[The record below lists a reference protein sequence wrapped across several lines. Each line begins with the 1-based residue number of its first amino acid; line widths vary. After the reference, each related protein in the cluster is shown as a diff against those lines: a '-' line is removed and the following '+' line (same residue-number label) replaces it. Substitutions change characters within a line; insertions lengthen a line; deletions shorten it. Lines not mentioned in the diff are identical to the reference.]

1 MHRFFFGRGVFF
13 FKMDGWTTLDG
24 GFSFCRYQ
32 SPFSFCFFL
41 FFFLLTLLF
50 RYVLLC
56 MGGLVRVGVI
66 LFPFPFSFFYIFLRV
81 VGILPFDRIHYS
93 DLSIL
98 FHKYHI
104 TPIFT
109 LANSSFFSFFQC
121 TVFIFRPYD
130 S

>member
-1 MHRFFFGRGVFF
+1 MGVFLFADINLLFRFVF
-13 FKMDGWTTLDG
+13 F
-24 GFSFCRYQ
+24 S
-32 SPFSFCFFL
+32 